1 MSQLATLAD
10 DIGVDERTLRRAAG
24 QGTLRAERLSPRRL
38 HLAPGEAGYL
48 RRHWPLLAAL
58 RSALRTE
65 PNVAFAMLF
74 GSVARGDDRPDSD
87 VDLLIVFRKDS
98 LERLLDLQNRLERA
112 LGRNVDILTMEVASS
127 NALLLMM
134 GVEEGRVLV
143 DRAGLWPKLSSKIE
157 ALRRRTERASR
168 RDRRAAMQAIDDFL
182 G

>member
-1 MSQLATLAD
+1 M
-10 DIGVDERTLRRAAG
+10 
-24 QGTLRAERLSPRRL
+24 

-48 RRHWPLLAAL
+48 RRYWPLLATL

-87 VDLLIVFRKDS
+87 VDLLIVFREDS
-98 LERLLDLQNRLERA
+98 LERLLDLRNRLAHA
-112 LGRNVDILTMEVASS
+112 LGRNVDILTMEAASS
-127 NALLLMM
+127 NELLLMM

-143 DRAGLWPKLSSKIE
+143 DRAGLWPKLSAEIE
-157 ALRRRTERASR
+157 GLRRRADRASR
-168 RDRRAAMQAIDDFL
+168 RDHRAAMQAIDDFL